1 MRIVIIGG
9 GFGGISVY
17 KNLRSHLQ
25 GTFSITLINKH
36 NFFWFTP
43 MLHEVAT
50 GSVTR
55 EHVTVPLREII
66 RHHDDSFVRAE
77 VTFIDTEKRM
87 VHTSEGSFPYDQLV
101 LALGS
106 VGSDRGVIGVSEYA
120 YQFRFIEDGV
130 MVRNKI
136 IEQFEKATR
145 LSTDQERATEL
156 QFVIV
161 GGGLTGSELAAQ
173 LSDWVED
180 LCCIY
185 KIKSELPVITLLH
198 GGPCLVPQL
207 HITSSKTTERIL
219 LKKGIHVMC
228 NAKVAEVTSHS
239 VVLADKTHVQS
250 SLTVW
255 TAGFASP
262 LHSLLPDGLLD
273 EQGWL
278 RMKSDG
284 RVEGFLNVW
293 GVGDSAH
300 GGAFGQIP
308 QTAQAAEQV
317 GEQIAHN
324 LIRLVKKQP
333 TLVISFSPKGNL
345 VPLGDWNGVAEIG
358 KIRFNGKFAWW
369 MRRTVFILRLPTM
382 RDRLGV
388 IFDWTLRIFGPRDTS
403 EWK

>member
-1 MRIVIIGG
+1 MRIVILGG
-9 GFGGISVY
+9 GFAGISVY

-50 GSVTR
+50 GSVAR
-55 EHVTVPLREII
+55 EHVTVPLREIV
-66 RHHDDSFVRAE
+66 RHHDDTFVRAE
-77 VTFIDTEKRM
+77 VTFVDTEKKL
-87 VHTSEGSFPYDQLV
+87 VHTSQGSYPYDQLV

-106 VGSDRGVIGVSEYA
+106 VGSNRGISGVSQYA
-120 YQFRFIEDGV
+120 YQFRFIDDGV

-136 IEQFEKATR
+136 VEQFEKVTR
-145 LSTDQERATEL
+145 LSTDQERAAEL

-161 GGGLTGSELAAQ
+161 GGGLTGTELVAQ
-173 LSDWVED
+173 LSDWVDD
-180 LCCIY
+180 LSCIY
-185 KIKSELPVITLLH
+185 KINRNLVTITLLH

-207 HITSSKTTERIL
+207 HITSSKTTEKIL
-219 LKKGIHVMC
+219 IRKGVVVMC

-239 VVLADKTHVQS
+239 VVLADKTHIQS
-250 SLTVW
+250 SLTIW

-262 LHSLLPDGLLD
+262 LRSLLPDTMLD

-284 RVEGFLNVW
+284 RVEGYLNVW

-300 GGAFGQIP
+300 GGAFTQIP
-308 QTAQAAEQV
+308 QTAQAAEQL
-317 GEQIAHN
+317 GEQVAHN
-324 LIRLVKKQP
+324 IIRLIKKQP
-333 TLVISFSPKGNL
+333 TCSVTFSPKGNL
-345 VPLGDWNGVAEIG
+345 VPLGDWNGIAEIG
-358 KIRFNGKFAWW
+358 NIRFSGKLAWW